1 MKKRRNHENL
11 ASNASISKPIIHY
24 MTTPLHILHI
34 DLVKRRRKGEYLG
47 DQCVIGSPAV
57 VNGGK
62 NGRFGHFR

>member
-11 ASNASISKPIIHY
+11 ASNASISKPITLY
-24 MTTPLHILHI
+24 DNATTHTAHRPSEETEE
-34 DLVKRRRKGEYLG
+34 RRNLG